1 MATIQFRLF
10 LLRTALLAFSV
21 LFPPDI
27 RQALA
32 EESADPKSVE
42 QLATELK
49 PSLVTISTKG
59 RDGKYQG
66 VGTGFVIDADGLIV
80 TNLHVIGDSREFRIE
95 DSEGGELKV
104 TGIHASDR
112 TMDLAIIQVQ
122 ADALK
127 PLPLGDIN
135 SLAQGAP
142 IIVMGNPHGLR
153 YSVVAGVNSGIREI
167 DGRKMMQ
174 LAIPIEP
181 GNSGGPVLD
190 MHGRVHGIVTMKSLV
205 TANLGFAVDIA
216 PLKALLDSPNPVS
229 IDKWLTIGS
238 LDPRDWKPVFGAQWK
253 QRGGRILVGGA
264 GAGFAGRSLCL
275 YQGDVPEIP
284 YEIQVRVKLDD
295 EKGAAGLVFF
305 SDGRNKHY
313 GFYPTNNKVRFTLFE
328 GSSVFTWTVLHDQP
342 FDGYQA
348 GEFNTLKAR
357 IEEDR
362 FKLYV
367 NGQLVLEST
376 NRNLTGGTPGL
387 AKFRET
393 AADFRNFQVAKKI
406 DAATLSAAERN
417 ELSEAISAIPPLA
430 DLQSDALS
438 PFVDSPI
445 ESRAILH
452 AEVKKLEQK
461 LAELKKL
468 DSDVHTAA
476 VAQEMKR
483 YFGAYEKQLSEQED
497 KQAVSLDLI
506 NAALI
511 IASVDEQ
518 DINIEAYLRQ
528 VERMVDDIRSQLAD
542 NASPDEVRKAL
553 NHYLF
558 EDNGFHGA
566 RFDYYNRANS
576 YMNRLLDD
584 REGLPITLSVL
595 YMALGKRL
603 GLQIDGVGIPGH
615 FIVRQR
621 IDDEMLYIDPFDEG
635 KELSMDDVKNL
646 ATGDRPDRFDERFL
660 ETASPKNILMRILNN
675 LLGLAQ
681 DEEDKE
687 GMLRYLEVLMALD
700 ETHVQNRGMRAI
712 VRFETGRKQAA
723 IDDLDYFL
731 DTRPPE
737 LDLNQIQQMRDYF
750 SQ

>member
-1 MATIQFRLF
+1 
-10 LLRTALLAFSV
+10 
-21 LFPPDI
+21 
-27 RQALA
+27 
-32 EESADPKSVE
+32 
-42 QLATELK
+42 
-49 PSLVTISTKG
+49 
-59 RDGKYQG
+59 
-66 VGTGFVIDADGLIV
+66 
-80 TNLHVIGDSREFRIE
+80 
-95 DSEGGELKV
+95 
-104 TGIHASDR
+104 
-112 TMDLAIIQVQ
+112 
-122 ADALK
+122 
-127 PLPLGDIN
+127 
-135 SLAQGAP
+135 
-142 IIVMGNPHGLR
+142 
-153 YSVVAGVNSGIREI
+153 
-167 DGRKMMQ
+167 
-174 LAIPIEP
+174 
-181 GNSGGPVLD
+181 
-190 MHGRVHGIVTMKSLV
+190 
-205 TANLGFAVDIA
+205 
-216 PLKALLDSPNPVS
+216 
-229 IDKWLTIGS
+229 
-238 LDPRDWKPVFGAQWK
+238 
-253 QRGGRILVGGA
+253 
-264 GAGFAGRSLCL
+264 
-275 YQGDVPEIP
+275 
-284 YEIQVRVKLDD
+284 
-295 EKGAAGLVFF
+295 
-305 SDGRNKHY
+305 
-313 GFYPTNNKVRFTLFE
+313 
-328 GSSVFTWTVLHDQP
+328 
-342 FDGYQA
+342 
-348 GEFNTLKAR
+348 
-357 IEEDR
+357 
-362 FKLYV
+362 
-367 NGQLVLEST
+367 
-376 NRNLTGGTPGL
+376 
-387 AKFRET
+387 
-393 AADFRNFQVAKKI
+393 
-406 DAATLSAAERN
+406 
-417 ELSEAISAIPPLA
+417 
-430 DLQSDALS
+430 
-438 PFVDSPI
+438 
-445 ESRAILH
+445 
-452 AEVKKLEQK
+452 
-461 LAELKKL
+461 
-468 DSDVHTAA
+468 
-476 VAQEMKR
+476 MKR

-528 VERMVDDIRSQLAD
+528 VERMVGDIRSQLAD